1 MASKKS
7 TYQKLQRKYVRKT
20 NSLFSSQDGNTLL
33 TTLAKN
39 GHNSYLRFNRYE
51 SSSMDMAWV
60 KRIIDCIPALGDIV
74 GNPKKT
80 IQTLAEVVQVE
91 KVKKIGVETVQHLS
105 SHTQFIKTVDEN
117 GNVTPSKLLNIYNDD
132 FYAIYEN
139 KFIATLIRHLLVFVE
154 KRYEFIKNSA
164 TMSDVSVLY
173 AKNHTVIENAEID
186 IETKVRYSH
195 PADASVVERMRGFVK
210 QIEDI
215 RKYIKF
221 YMHSEF
227 MTILRREKDV
237 RNPIIQTNIIRK
249 NPKYHKCY
257 LLWLYIERYRESGI
271 ESKVEES
278 YAQLSEAE
286 IKEINQ
292 VMCANFLL
300 LKGDDSKRKSTRKL
314 TVYKPKIMN
323 TYDDLIYKPNY
334 YDGPVKYIRVDDRY
348 RAYTE
353 ALYDVNPHPT
363 RAVAQYDIEKYRAN
377 KKLREKTKQIDAL
390 LARKETEKANYEK
403 GEALADER
411 EKNRDAYVDAVAEKE
426 IREEAIIKV
435 EKVRK
440 EVINEGKKLQGKKIR
455 IPKKK
460 EQQVEVI
467 EEKPVIVVQEL
478 DEKEPISI
486 LPEII
491 KEQPLKEQPKP
502 IKKAVKPVK
511 KKEPKLFQKTLDE
524 VKPVIVPEPIK
535 EQPKPLEPSKED
547 VKPARAK
554 APKKPIEKKPAQKAP
569 SKKKASVKK
578 AQPKAKVEP
587 KKLVVEIKPE
597 PIKPQLEIAE
607 PVAKKPQPKME
618 HFKAIGSFRSKKKA
632 K

>member
-1 MASKKS
+1 
-7 TYQKLQRKYVRKT
+7 
-20 NSLFSSQDGNTLL
+20 
-33 TTLAKN
+33 
-39 GHNSYLRFNRYE
+39 
-51 SSSMDMAWV
+51 MAWV

-195 PADASVVERMRGFVK
+195 PADASVVERMRGFIK

-440 EVINEGKKLQGKKIR
+440 EVINKGKKLQGKKIR

-460 EQQVEVI
+460 EQ
-467 EEKPVIVVQEL
+467 
-478 DEKEPISI
+478 
-486 LPEII
+486 
-491 KEQPLKEQPKP
+491 
-502 IKKAVKPVK
+502 
-511 KKEPKLFQKTLDE
+511 KLVQKTLEE

-569 SKKKASVKK
+569 SKKKAPVKK

-607 PVAKKPQPKME
+607 PAAKNPQPKME